1 MVEMSI
7 WIPVILLE
15 VCVVTAGTLGF
26 LLWRGRKIRMR
37 LLQQI
42 AALQQAHAEP
52 PQQAEEALPA
62 KAEADGPPAAANP
75 DAGEDLSEEEEVLQ
89 QLPALMQGMI
99 THLQEKNS
107 LLQQHVQ
114 SLRQVQALEADDK
127 HALGA
132 LLGMLRETEE
142 ELEALRKAHSRLQG
156 RLQEKQWYLRL
167 EKDELAAS
175 VHRYAL
181 LEQANR
187 GLRQTIAR
195 VQHESET
202 KSQRIV
208 TLEKKLARYK
218 TLQTEHDAL
227 QQQVHTL
234 SRYADKDREL
244 QLLKQELW
252 ETKNT
257 LTKRDTE
264 LRQVQD
270 TYEDLSAE
278 YQRLF
283 ETFRR

>member
-75 DAGEDLSEEEEVLQ
+75 DAGGDLSEEEEVLQ

-114 SLRQVQALEADDK
+114 SLHQVQALEADDK

>member
-1 MVEMSI
+1 MVEISI

-26 LLWRGRKIRMR
+26 LLWRGRKTRVR

-42 AALQQAHAEP
+42 AALQQAHPEP

-62 KAEADGPPAAANP
+62 KAEADGPPAVADP
-75 DAGEDLSEEEEVLQ
+75 DAGDDLTEEEEVLQ

-114 SLRQVQALEADDK
+114 SLHQVQALEADDK
-127 HALGA
+127 HTLGA
-132 LLGMLRETEE
+132 LLSMLRETEE

-187 GLRQTIAR
+187 ALRQTIAR

-202 KSQRIV
+202 KSQLV
-208 TLEKKLARYK
+208 ATLEKKLARSK
-218 TLQTEHDAL
+218 TLHTEHDAL
-227 QQQVHTL
+227 QQQVHRL
-234 SRYADKDREL
+234 SRYADQDREL

-257 LTKRDTE
+257 LIKRETE

>member
-15 VCVVTAGTLGF
+15 VCVVTGGTLGF
-26 LLWRGRKIRMR
+26 LLWRGRRIRGR

-42 AALQQAHAEP
+42 AALQRALPEP
-52 PQQAEEALPA
+52 PQQAEEPLPA
-62 KAEADGPPAAANP
+62 QAEADGPPAAADP
-75 DAGEDLSEEEEVLQ
+75 DARDNLTEEEEVLQ

-114 SLRQVQALEADDK
+114 SLHQVQALEADDK
-127 HALGA
+127 HTLGA
-132 LLGMLRETEE
+132 LLSLLRETEE

-181 LEQANR
+181 LEKANR
-187 GLRQTIAR
+187 ALRQTIAR
-195 VQHESET
+195 VQYESEA
-202 KSQRIV
+202 KSQLV
-208 TLEKKLARYK
+208 ATLEKKLVRSKALHAK
-218 TLQTEHDAL
+218 HDAL
-227 QQQVHTL
+227 QQQVHRL
-234 SRYADKDREL
+234 SRYADQEREL

-257 LTKRDTE
+257 LVKRETE